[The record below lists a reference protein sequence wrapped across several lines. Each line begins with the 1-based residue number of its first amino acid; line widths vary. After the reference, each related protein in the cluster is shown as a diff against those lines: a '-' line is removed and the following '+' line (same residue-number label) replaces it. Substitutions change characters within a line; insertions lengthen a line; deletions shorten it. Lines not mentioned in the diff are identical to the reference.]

1 MAANFDVAH
10 AHIRMAQMVDRIFE
24 AVPDVAVIVST
35 LLPNANPATQANILI
50 YNKNLVGVV
59 AQRAAAGKKIALVDL
74 SSDWFSLSDILGDG
88 THPTEVGY
96 LKIAKVFYNGIVGM
110 GAQISAP
117 LSVAGVDDL
126 AAKDDP
132 GAGTAFDTICHTT
145 PGQLVPAAQRAECG
159 SWSSTPNSSG
169 EGSKAS
175 QRLLFRRSHLS
186 SHLTRLIHPTPITGR
201 ISVYVF
207 RPANSHPLDAE
218 GFLPPILKL
227 RPDLN
232 RRNACLMLLF
242 W

>member
-1 MAANFDVAH
+1 
-10 AHIRMAQMVDRIFE
+10 MVDRIFE

-35 LLPNANPATQANILI
+35 LLPNANPTTQANILI

-132 GAGTAFDTICHTT
+132 GAGTAFDTICDTT
-145 PGQLVPAAQRAECG
+145 PGQLAPAAQKVGCG

-169 EGSKAS
+169 TPSPTVSSSSSRTSEGSKAS
-175 QRLLFRRSHLS
+175 STSSFSTLTSLQS
-186 SHLTRLIHPTPITGR
+186 SHTSHSSNANYGQDISVR
-201 ISVYVF
+201 ISPRQF
-207 RPANSHPLDAE
+207 PST
-218 GFLPPILKL
+218 
-227 RPDLN
+227 
-232 RRNACLMLLF
+232 
-242 W
+242 